1 MSWMNDFSFYKRIAE
16 EVKNKYKKIKQ
27 STELT
32 IIQIFIDGIN
42 NEHIKSK
49 KDMRNKF
56 KTVKKMVKDGS
67 LKNIVN
73 DLEFAIFGYNYD
85 DNDDNKKSKPD
96 NKTRT
101 FAPSEK
107 KGQISSKDQYF
118 FNKHN
123 GLNATYK
130 DNFGNEHTISTDRIH
145 NDYYDYLNDTL
156 NPVEFLQRYEE
167 FYREYNKFENNINK
181 KRLLLIKKI

>member
-1 MSWMNDFSFYKRIAE
+1 MNDFPFYKRIAE
-16 EVKNKYKKIKQ
+16 EVKNKYKKNKQ

-32 IIQIFIDGIN
+32 IIQLFIDDMN

-49 KDMRNKF
+49 KDMKDEF

-67 LKNIVN
+67 LKSIAVN
-73 DLEFAIFGYNYD
+73 LEFAIFGYNYD
-85 DNDDNKKSKPD
+85 DDDDDNEKSKD

-107 KGQISSKDQYF
+107 KGQTSSKDQSF
-118 FNKHN
+118 FNKYN

-130 DNFGNEHTISTDRIH
+130 DNFGKEHTISTDRIH
-145 NDYYDYLNDTL
+145 NDYYNYLNDTL

-181 KRLLLIKKI
+181 KGHY

>member
-1 MSWMNDFSFYKRIAE
+1 
-16 EVKNKYKKIKQ
+16 
-27 STELT
+27 
-32 IIQIFIDGIN
+32 
-42 NEHIKSK
+42 
-49 KDMRNKF
+49 
-56 KTVKKMVKDGS
+56 MVKDRS

-85 DNDDNKKSKPD
+85 DNDDNKKSKD

-107 KGQISSKDQYF
+107 KGQTSSKDQSF
-118 FNKHN
+118 FNKYN

-130 DNFGNEHTISTDRIH
+130 DNFRNKHTISTDRIH

-167 FYREYNKFENNINK
+167 FYREYNKFANNINK
-181 KRLLLIKKI
+181 KKATTDQKNIINYTKDLETVVKKN